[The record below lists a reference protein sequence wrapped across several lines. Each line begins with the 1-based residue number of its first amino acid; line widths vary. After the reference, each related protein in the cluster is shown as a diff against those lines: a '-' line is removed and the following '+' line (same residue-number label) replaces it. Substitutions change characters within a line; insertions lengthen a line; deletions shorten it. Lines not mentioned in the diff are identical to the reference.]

1 MTTDHAR
8 DGGGRFAPTGRRSQ
22 QQASDE
28 REAAR
33 SALREAD
40 EASHPR
46 PTSGVAIR
54 QGSLAQHVSVDGS
67 EVGLVLQEKPDSWR
81 AANGSGAIGRY
92 PTLDAAA
99 QALAEASNATQDV
112 ENPE

>member
-1 MTTDHAR
+1 MTADHAR
-8 DGGGRFAPTGRRSQ
+8 DDRGRFAPTGRRTQ
-22 QQASDE
+22 QQAADE
-28 REAAR
+28 RQAAR
-33 SALREAD
+33 SALREA
-40 EASHPR
+40 ETSHPR

-81 AANGSGAIGRY
+81 AANGSGVIGRY